1 MAGLHLRS
9 KRVNFMKT
17 AWITILLAILLACVA
32 LPGTANAESAN
43 LFIAARTNDLN
54 GARAL
59 LANKADI
66 NQQDEKGYT
75 PLIIATYNGNY
86 DVAQFLLDHGAAT
99 EKKDASGRTAL
110 MGAAFKGDDRDVK
123 LLLDHGAD
131 IHAKDSKGLTSM
143 AYAVMF
149 ARFSVVKVLRDWDA
163 SHSTTVSVKG
173 N

>member
-1 MAGLHLRS
+1 
-9 KRVNFMKT
+9 MKT
-17 AWITILLAILLACVA
+17 VWIAIVLAAVTFSGIAS
-32 LPGTANAESAN
+32 AESAN
-43 LFIAARTNDLN
+43 LFIAARTNDVN

-99 EKKDASGRTAL
+99 EKKDANGRTAL
-110 MGAAFKGDDRDVK
+110 MGVSFKGDDRDVE
-123 LLLDHGAD
+123 LLLQHGAD
-131 IHAKDSKGLTSM
+131 PNAKDAHGMTSM
-143 AYAVMF
+143 MYAVMF
-149 ARFSVVKVLRDWDA
+149 GKLSVVKILHANEAAKSTSATA
-163 SHSTTVSVKG
+163 S